1 MKQFRIIFTYVTSYF
16 MIIST
21 VIRSQSGF
29 RGESFQEPIIIPLV
43 VFIIL
48 FVIEPLL
55 SRKSHTLT
63 HVYLGVQTLIASYL
77 LFIPPHADY
86 MAVLYI
92 ALVYQAIYVLPEKIG
107 LGWVSAITLVMVSMI
122 LYGHGFADGIGYI
135 INYVLAHF
143 LVSGLLIITNRAV
156 SAREESERLLLELKA
171 AHKKLKEYSIQV
183 EELTVEQER
192 NRLARNLHDSVTQTI
207 FTMTLTAETAKILID
222 RDKKQTIEQLE
233 SLLDLSR
240 SALAEMRS
248 LIFDLRPT
256 AVAEI
261 GLLPALDQHLSR
273 LKEHNNLRVDLQ
285 VQGEPNLEDVEAQR
299 LYFIA
304 REALNNIIKYAGVD
318 EAHIDLEFREEKVVL
333 EVQDQGKGFDLS
345 LVVPS
350 NKHMGL
356 SSMRERVEQLG
367 GYLSIDSQ
375 IGVGTKIYVEIPV
388 TKENTNDP

>member
-1 MKQFRIIFTYVTSYF
+1 MKRFRIIFTYVTSYF

-29 RGESFQEPIIIPLV
+29 RGESFHEPITIPLA
-43 VFIIL
+43 VFIVL

-55 SRKSHTLT
+55 SRKSHLLT
-63 HVYLGVQTLIASYL
+63 HIYLGVQTLIASYL

-107 LGWVSAITLVMVSMI
+107 LRWVSAITLVMVGMI

-156 SAREESERLLLELKA
+156 SAREESQRLLLELQA
-171 AHKKLKEYSIQV
+171 AHEKLQEYAIQV

-192 NRLARNLHDSVTQTI
+192 NRLARNLHDSVTQTL
-207 FTMTLTAETAKILID
+207 FTMTLTTETAKILID
-222 RDKKQTIEQLE
+222 RDKKQAVEQLDN
-233 SLLDLSR
+233 LLDLSR

-256 AVAEI
+256 AVAEM
-261 GLLPALDQHLSR
+261 GLLPALEQHLAR
-273 LKEHNNLRVDLQ
+273 LEEHNNLKVDLQ
-285 VQGEPNLEDVEAQR
+285 VQGEPNLEDAEAQR

-304 REALNNIIKYAGVD
+304 REALNNIVKYAEVS
-318 EAHIDLEFREEKVVL
+318 EACIALEFGEEKVVM
-333 EVQDQGKGFDLS
+333 EVEDQGKGFDLS
-345 LVVPS
+345 SADPT
-350 NKHMGL
+350 KKKMGL
-356 SSMRERVEQLG
+356 SSMRERAEKFG
-367 GYLSIDSQ
+367 GNLTIDSK
-375 IGVGTKIYVEIPV
+375 IGVGTKIFVEIPV
-388 TKENTNDP
+388 TEESRDDI